1 MLAVPERGPRPL
13 VGPCHVLLIDTQQ
26 EKLAASHLSGRGV
39 ACYLPTELAHR
50 RRGARR
56 KLHPVEV
63 PIFRGYLFVEIG
75 YSVTE
80 RDTVWGIRK
89 HMQFDG
95 RPAVVSE
102 YWMRRVRELERQRQN
117 PEMPFS
123 VGAQVR
129 IIDGAFVDKMAQVH
143 ACDRESVTVLLDMLG
158 RKVPSKLNIFDV
170 ELVS

>member
-1 MLAVPERGPRPL
+1 MLAIPERGQKPL

-56 KLHPVEV
+56 KLRPVQV
-63 PIFRGYLFVEIG
+63 PIFRGYLFVEMG

-95 RPAVVSE
+95 RPAVVTE
-102 YWMRRVRELERQRQN
+102 YWMRWVRELERQRQN
-117 PEMPFS
+117 PKMPFE
-123 VGAQVR
+123 VGSEVR
-129 IIDGAFVDKMAQVH
+129 IREGAFVDKTARVH
-143 ACDRESVTVLLDMLG
+143 ACDSESVTILLDMLG